1 LGHPIGSHRRARAAA
16 PLPLSHARA
25 PAGISLAAVRDAAM
39 AIRRIRPPNVYTGNG
54 IRLLN
59 ENVKLRQRAGSK

>member
-1 LGHPIGSHRRARAAA
+1 
-16 PLPLSHARA
+16 
-25 PAGISLAAVRDAAM
+25 VRDAAM